1 MTQSDQNETSK
12 YNETIDKQQN
22 TAKDEAVV
30 SSSLSESLPKENE
43 ENITEMKAGSVQSS
57 DGQAARP
64 VHSPEKRVTR
74 SITGNLK
81 PKQQFD
87 EIQEKEELKNVKRK
101 DGNVKRGRQN
111 KTGKVESSERKKKKD
126 EAAKTKNT
134 DGNESEDESS
144 SDDDEMDFHEDD
156 SDYSPEDDP
165 DRPWC
170 ICRKPHGNKYE
181 NSLVILVLLTFVH
194 YSIDV

>member
-1 MTQSDQNETSK
+1 MTQSNQNETLK

-30 SSSLSESLPKENE
+30 SSSLPESLPKENE
-43 ENITEMKAGSVQSS
+43 TEMKAGSVQPS
-57 DGQAARP
+57 DGQTARL

-111 KTGKVESSERKKKKD
+111 KTGKDGKVESSECKKKND
-126 EAAKTKNT
+126 EAAKTKNA

-181 NSLVILVLLTFVH
+181 NSLIILVLLTFVH